1 MNIKNQRKG
10 KLFFFTISLLVI
22 IGIYLAKCTN
32 LNFKKIDKDSESNTV
47 TTFRYF
53 QQLDREE

>member
-22 IGIYLAKCTN
+22 ISIYLAKYTN
-32 LNFKKIDKDSESNTV
+32 LNLKKIDKDSESNTV
-47 TTFRYF
+47 TTFQYF
-53 QQLDREE
+53 QQLDSEK

>member
-32 LNFKKIDKDSESNTV
+32 LNFKKIDKDSLDRV
-47 TTFRYF
+47 FTTFRYF
-53 QQLDREE
+53 QQLDSEE